1 MTRRLPR
8 AAALTAGLVAL
19 LTACSSS
26 LPEPTPPP
34 APAVAPAAVTPGQS
48 SRILDDLGTVLT
60 AADKKLDAKLLEP
73 RLEDPALEMREAE
86 YVRADATDGDREPTA
101 LPTTAQATIV
111 PRTESWP
118 RTQLVVTDQPADLQA
133 QRILVLRQD
142 DPRAQFKLWGWS
154 RLLPSTQMPP
164 TAKAEI
170 GSPVVAPDSEA
181 LVVTPQDAIAQYAD
195 VLTKDTKSK
204 YDDDFAK
211 NASRDEINDLR
222 ERNEKAVK
230 GSGTYDETYT
240 ADDEPVVSLGTIDGG
255 AIVVGRLT
263 ALAKT
268 TLTLKGATLPI
279 SDPFYRAL
287 TGKKT
292 AKKSVVRTSTDVL
305 VLYVPPKGSDA
316 PMSVLAFESVITD
329 AKAS

>member
-8 AAALTAGLVAL
+8 ATALTAGLVAL
-19 LTACSSS
+19 LAACSSS

-48 SRILDDLGTVLT
+48 TRVLTDLGTVLE
-60 AADKKLDAKLLEP
+60 AADKKLDDKLLEP
-73 RLEDPALEMREAE
+73 RLEQPALDMREAE
-86 YVRADATDGDREPTA
+86 YVRAEATDGKREPTA

-142 DPRAQFKLWGWS
+142 DPRSQFKLWGWS

-181 LVVTPQDAIAQYAD
+181 LVVSPEDAIAQYAD

-204 YDDDFAK
+204 YDDDFAS
-211 NASRDEINDLR
+211 NASRDEINALR

-263 ALAKT
+263 ALATT

>member
-1 MTRRLPR
+1 MTRRLPL
-8 AAALTAGLVAL
+8 ASALSAGLVAL
-19 LTACSSS
+19 LAACSSS

-34 APAVAPAAVTPGQS
+34 APAVAPAALTPGQT
-48 SRILDDLGTVLT
+48 SRVLDDLGAVLT
-60 AADKKLDAKLLEP
+60 EADTKLDAKLLDP
-73 RLEDPALEMREAE
+73 RVEQPALDMREAE

-101 LPTTAQATIV
+101 LPTTSQATIV

-142 DPRAQFKLWGWS
+142 GPRSQYKLWGWS

-164 TAKAEI
+164 TAKPEI
-170 GSPVVAPDSEA
+170 GSPVVAPDSDA
-181 LVVTPQDAIAQYAD
+181 LVVSPQDALAQYAD
-195 VLTKDTKSK
+195 VLTKDTKSE
-204 YDDDFAK
+204 YDDAFAK

-240 ADDEPVVSLGTIDGG
+240 ADDEPVVSLGTLDGG

-263 ALAKT
+263 SLAKT
-268 TLTLKGATLPI
+268 TLTLDGATLPI

-287 TGKKT
+287 TGKKS
-292 AKKSVVRTSTDVL
+292 AKKSVVRTSTDIL
-305 VLYVPPKGSDA
+305 VLYVPPAGSDA